1 MTSPAFDPLRLHVA
15 SFAADAQE
23 AEGDWAI
30 AELTRLAETE
40 CPVDAVSPLKARAGA
55 HAPADSPRLPSRSES
70 DLTRRVRW
78 RATGS
83 HRPVGGEN
91 QVWLHLQA
99 DADVILQCQ
108 RCLLPLDEAVHV
120 DRHFR
125 FVADEDAAAALDDE
139 IEDEVLAL
147 PKSLNLRD
155 LVEDEMLLALPLVPR
170 HAVCPEAVPLQ
181 FGELEEGE
189 EKSNP
194 FASLA
199 LLRKDKDGDGGP
211 DIV

>member
-1 MTSPAFDPLRLHVA
+1 MTSPAIDPLRLNVA
-15 SFAADAQE
+15 HFAADALE

-30 AELTRLAETE
+30 AELPRLADSE
-40 CPVDAVSPLKARAGA
+40 CPLDAGSPLK
-55 HAPADSPRLPSRSES
+55 HKSDAPTPPPRSAS

-78 RATGS
+78 RAAGS
-83 HRPVGGEN
+83 QRPVGGEN
-91 QVWLHLQA
+91 QVWLHLRA
-99 DADVILQCQ
+99 DADVVLQCQ
-108 RCLLPLDEAVHV
+108 RCLGPLDEAVQV

-125 FVADEDAAAALDDE
+125 FVADEDTAASLDDE
-139 IEDEVLAL
+139 MEDEVLVLA
-147 PKSLNLRD
+147 KSLNLRD

-170 HAVCPEAVPLQ
+170 HDVCPEKIPMQ
-181 FGELEEGE
+181 FGDVEIVE
-189 EKSNP
+189 EKTNP

>member
-1 MTSPAFDPLRLHVA
+1 MTSPALDPLRLNVA
-15 SFAADAQE
+15 SFAADALE

-30 AELTRLAETE
+30 AELPRLADSE
-40 CPVDAVSPLKARAGA
+40 CPLDAGSPLKARAD
-55 HAPADSPRLPSRSES
+55 APKAPPRSAS
-70 DLTRRVRW
+70 DLTRRVHW
-78 RATGS
+78 RAVGS
-83 HRPVGGEN
+83 HRRVGGED
-91 QVWLHLQA
+91 QVWLHLLA
-99 DADVILQCQ
+99 DADVVLQCQ

-125 FVADEDAAAALDDE
+125 FVADEDTAAALDDE

-147 PKSLNLRD
+147 PKALNLRD

-170 HAVCPEAVPLQ
+170 HDVCPQAVPLQ
-181 FGELEEGE
+181 FGDVEEVE
-189 EKSNP
+189 EKANP

-211 DIV
+211 DIA

>member
-1 MTSPAFDPLRLHVA
+1 MTSPAFDPLRVPVA

-30 AELTRLAETE
+30 AELPRLADSE
-40 CPVDAVSPLKARAGA
+40 CPLDAGSPLKARAD
-55 HAPADSPRLPSRSES
+55 APKAPPRAAS

-78 RATGS
+78 RAVGS
-83 HRPVGGEN
+83 HRRVGGED
-91 QVWLHLQA
+91 QIWLHLLA
-99 DADVILQCQ
+99 DADVVLQCQ

-125 FVADEDAAAALDDE
+125 FVADEDSAAALDDE

-147 PKSLNLRD
+147 PKALNLRD

-170 HAVCPEAVPLQ
+170 HDVCPEAVPLQ
-181 FGELEEGE
+181 FGDVEEVE
-189 EKSNP
+189 EKANP

-211 DIV
+211 DIA

>member
-1 MTSPAFDPLRLHVA
+1 MTSPAIDPLRLNVA
-15 SFAADAQE
+15 HFAADALE

-30 AELTRLAETE
+30 AELPRLADSE
-40 CPVDAVSPLKARAGA
+40 CPLDAGA
-55 HAPADSPRLPSRSES
+55 PPKTPADAPRAPPRAAS
-70 DLTRRVRW
+70 DLARRVRW
-78 RATGS
+78 RAAGS

-91 QVWLHLQA
+91 QVWMHLQA
-99 DADVILQCQ
+99 DADVVLQCQ
-108 RCLLPLDEAVHV
+108 RCLRPLDEAVHV

-125 FVADEDAAAALDDE
+125 FVADEDTAAALDDE
-139 IEDEVLAL
+139 TEDEVLAL
-147 PKSLNLRD
+147 PRSLNLRD

-170 HAVCPEAVPLQ
+170 HEVCPEAIPMQ
-181 FGELEEGE
+181 FGDVELVE
-189 EKSNP
+189 EKANP

>member
-1 MTSPAFDPLRLHVA
+1 MTSPAFDPQRLHVA
-15 SFAADAQE
+15 NFAADAQE

-30 AELTRLAETE
+30 AELPRLADSE
-40 CPVDAVSPLKARAGA
+40 CPTDAGSPIKARADA
-55 HAPADSPRLPSRSES
+55 TKLPPRSAS
-70 DLTRRVRW
+70 DLARRVHW
-78 RATGS
+78 RAIGS

-91 QVWLHLQA
+91 QIWLHLLA

-125 FVADEDAAAALDDE
+125 FVADEETAAALDDE
-139 IEDEVLAL
+139 TEDEVLAL
-147 PKSLNLRD
+147 PKTLNLRD

-170 HAVCPEAVPLQ
+170 HDVCPEAIPMQ
-181 FGELEEGE
+181 FGDVEEVE
-189 EKSNP
+189 EKANP

-211 DIV
+211 DIA

>member
-1 MTSPAFDPLRLHVA
+1 MTSPAIDPLRLNVA
-15 SFAADAQE
+15 HFAADALE

-30 AELTRLAETE
+30 AELPRLADSE
-40 CPVDAVSPLKARAGA
+40 CPVDAGSPLKAKAD
-55 HAPADSPRLPSRSES
+55 APRPPSRSAS

-78 RATGS
+78 RAIGS

-91 QVWLHLQA
+91 QVWMHLRA
-99 DADVILQCQ
+99 DADVVLQCQ
-108 RCLLPLDEAVHV
+108 RCLQPLDEAVHV

-125 FVADEDAAAALDDE
+125 FVADEDTAAALDDE
-139 IEDEVLAL
+139 VEDEVLAL
-147 PKSLNLRD
+147 PKTLNLRE

-170 HAVCPEAVPLQ
+170 HDVCPEMIPMQ
-181 FGELEEGE
+181 FGDVELVE
-189 EKSNP
+189 EKANP

-199 LLRKDKDGDGGP
+199 LLRKDKSGDGGP

>member
-1 MTSPAFDPLRLHVA
+1 MISPAIDPLRLNVA
-15 SFAADAQE
+15 HFAADALE

-30 AELTRLAETE
+30 AELPRLADSE
-40 CPVDAVSPLKARAGA
+40 CPLDAGSPLKARAD
-55 HAPADSPRLPSRSES
+55 APKPPSRSAG

-78 RATGS
+78 RAVGS
-83 HRPVGGEN
+83 HRPLGGEN
-91 QVWLHLQA
+91 QVWMHLLA
-99 DADVILQCQ
+99 DADVVLQCQ
-108 RCLLPLDEAVHV
+108 RCLQPLDEAVHV

-125 FVADEDAAAALDDE
+125 FVADEDTAAALDDE
-139 IEDEVLAL
+139 VDDEILAL

-170 HAVCPEAVPLQ
+170 HEVCPEKITLQ
-181 FGELEEGE
+181 FGDVGIVE
-189 EKSNP
+189 EKANP

>member
-1 MTSPAFDPLRLHVA
+1 MTSPAIDPLRLNVA
-15 SFAADAQE
+15 QFAADALE

-30 AELTRLAETE
+30 AELARLADSE
-40 CPVDAVSPLKARAGA
+40 CPLDAGSPLKRQAGA
-55 HAPADSPRLPSRSES
+55 PPAPPRAAA

-78 RATGS
+78 RAAGS

-91 QVWLHLQA
+91 QVWMHLQA
-99 DADVILQCQ
+99 DADVVLQCQ
-108 RCLLPLDEAVHV
+108 RCLRPLDEAVHV

-125 FVADEDAAAALDDE
+125 FVADEDTAAALDDE

-147 PKSLNLRD
+147 PRSLNLRD

-170 HAVCPEAVPLQ
+170 HDVCPEVIPMQ
-181 FGELEEGE
+181 FGDVDLVE
-189 EKSNP
+189 EKANP

-199 LLRKDKDGDGGP
+199 LLRKDKEGDGGP

>member
-1 MTSPAFDPLRLHVA
+1 MTSPAFDPLRVPVA
-15 SFAADAQE
+15 SFAADALE

-30 AELTRLAETE
+30 AELPRLADSE
-40 CPVDAVSPLKARAGA
+40 CPLDAGSPLKARAD
-55 HAPADSPRLPSRSES
+55 APKAPPRAAS
-70 DLTRRVRW
+70 DLTRRVHW
-78 RATGS
+78 RAVGS
-83 HRPVGGEN
+83 HRRVGGED
-91 QVWLHLQA
+91 QIWLHLLA
-99 DADVILQCQ
+99 DADVVLQCQ

-125 FVADEDAAAALDDE
+125 FVADEDTAAALDDE

-147 PKSLNLRD
+147 PKALNLRD

-170 HAVCPEAVPLQ
+170 HDVCPQAVPLQ
-181 FGELEEGE
+181 FGDVEEVE
-189 EKSNP
+189 EKANP

-211 DIV
+211 DIA

>member
-1 MTSPAFDPLRLHVA
+1 MTSSAIDPLRLNVA
-15 SFAADAQE
+15 HFAADAQE

-30 AELTRLAETE
+30 AELPRLAESE
-40 CPVDAVSPLKARAGA
+40 CPPDAGSPLKAKTSAD
-55 HAPADSPRLPSRSES
+55 APPAPSRSAS

-78 RATGS
+78 RAVGS
-83 HRPVGGEN
+83 LRPVGGEK
-91 QVWLHLQA
+91 QIWLHLLA
-99 DADVILQCQ
+99 DADVVLQCQ

-125 FVADEDAAAALDDE
+125 FVDDEATAAAIDDE
-139 IEDEVLAL
+139 MEEEVLAL
-147 PKSLNLRD
+147 PKSLNLRE

-170 HAVCPEAVPLQ
+170 HDVCPEKIPMQ
-181 FGELEEGE
+181 FGDVEIVEADTAH
-189 EKSNP
+189 P

>member
-1 MTSPAFDPLRLHVA
+1 MTSPSVDPLRLHVA
-15 SFAADAQE
+15 HFAADAQQ

-30 AELTRLAETE
+30 AELPRLADSE
-40 CPVDAVSPLKARAGA
+40 CPLDAGSPLKARPD
-55 HAPADSPRLPSRSES
+55 APKGPSRASA

-78 RATGS
+78 RAVGS
-83 HRPVGGEN
+83 TRPVGGEE
-91 QVWLHLQA
+91 QVWLHLLA
-99 DADVILQCQ
+99 EADVVLQCQ
-108 RCLLPLDEAVHV
+108 RCLLPLNEPVRV

-125 FVADEDAAAALDDE
+125 FVADEETAAALDDE

-147 PKSLNLRD
+147 PRTLDLRE

-170 HAVCPEAVPLQ
+170 HVVCPEQVPMQ
-181 FGELEEGE
+181 FGDIEVVE
-189 EKSNP
+189 EKANP

-211 DIV
+211 DIG

>member
-1 MTSPAFDPLRLHVA
+1 MTSPAIDPLRLNVA
-15 SFAADAQE
+15 HFAADAQE

-30 AELTRLAETE
+30 AELPRLADSE
-40 CPVDAVSPLKARAGA
+40 CPVDAGSPLKAKAA
-55 HAPADSPRLPSRSES
+55 DAPAAPSRSAS

-78 RATGS
+78 RAVGS
-83 HRPVGGEN
+83 LRPVGGEE
-91 QVWLHLQA
+91 QIWLHLQA

-108 RCLLPLDEAVHV
+108 RCLLPLDDAVHV

-125 FVADEDAAAALDDE
+125 FVADEDTAAALDDE

-147 PKSLNLRD
+147 PRTLNLRD

-170 HAVCPEAVPLQ
+170 HEVCPEAIPMQ
-181 FGELEEGE
+181 FGDVEIVEENA
-189 EKSNP
+189 NP

>member
-1 MTSPAFDPLRLHVA
+1 MSSPALDPLRLNVA
-15 SFAADAQE
+15 HFAADALE

-30 AELTRLAETE
+30 AELPRLADSE
-40 CPVDAVSPLKARAGA
+40 CPVDAGSPLKPQAGGARPPTRA
-55 HAPADSPRLPSRSES
+55 ES

-78 RATGS
+78 RAVGS
-83 HRPVGGEN
+83 TRTVGGEA
-91 QVWLHLQA
+91 QLWLHLLA

-108 RCLLPLDEAVHV
+108 RCLQPLDEAVHV

-125 FVADEDAAAALDDE
+125 FVADEDTAAALDDE

-170 HAVCPEAVPLQ
+170 HEVCPEAIPMQ
-181 FGELEEGE
+181 FGDVEVVE
-189 EKSNP
+189 EKANP

-211 DIV
+211 DIT

>member
-1 MTSPAFDPLRLHVA
+1 MTSPAPDPLRLNVA
-15 SFAADAQE
+15 NFAADAQE
-23 AEGDWAI
+23 LEGDWAI
-30 AELTRLAETE
+30 AELPRLADSE
-40 CPVDAVSPLKARAGA
+40 CPVDAGSPLKAK
-55 HAPADSPRLPSRSES
+55 ADAAPSRSAS

-78 RATGS
+78 RAVGS
-83 HRPVGGEN
+83 HRPMGGEN
-91 QVWLHLQA
+91 QIWLHLLA
-99 DADVILQCQ
+99 DADVVLQCQ
-108 RCLLPLDEAVHV
+108 RCLQPLDEAVHV

-125 FVADEDAAAALDDE
+125 FVADEDTAAALDDE
-139 IEDEVLAL
+139 IEDEVLVL

-170 HAVCPEAVPLQ
+170 HDVCPEKIPMQ
-181 FGELEEGE
+181 FGDVEIVE
-189 EKSNP
+189 EKANP

>member
-1 MTSPAFDPLRLHVA
+1 MTSPALDPLRLHVA
-15 SFAADAQE
+15 SFAADALE

-30 AELTRLAETE
+30 AELPRLADSE
-40 CPVDAVSPLKARAGA
+40 CPLDAGSPLKARADVPK
-55 HAPADSPRLPSRSES
+55 APPRSAS

-78 RATGS
+78 RAIGS
-83 HRPVGGEN
+83 HRRVGGED
-91 QVWLHLQA
+91 QVWLHLLA
-99 DADVILQCQ
+99 DADVVLQCQ

-125 FVADEDAAAALDDE
+125 FVADEDTAAALDDE

-147 PKSLNLRD
+147 PKALNLRD

-170 HAVCPEAVPLQ
+170 HDVCPEAVPLQ
-181 FGELEEGE
+181 FGDVEEVE
-189 EKSNP
+189 EKANP

>member
-1 MTSPAFDPLRLHVA
+1 MSSPALDPLRLHVA
-15 SFAADAQE
+15 NFAADAQE

-30 AELTRLAETE
+30 AELPRLAESE
-40 CPVDAVSPLKARAGA
+40 CPSDAGSPLNAARAD
-55 HAPADSPRLPSRSES
+55 APKLPPRSAG
-70 DLTRRVRW
+70 DLTRRVHW
-78 RATGS
+78 RAAGS
-83 HRPVGGEN
+83 TRPVGGEH
-91 QVWLHLQA
+91 QIWLHLLA

-125 FVADEDAAAALDDE
+125 FVPDEDTAAALDDE

-147 PKSLNLRD
+147 PKTLNLRD

-170 HAVCPEAVPLQ
+170 HDVCPEAIPMQ
-181 FGELEEGE
+181 FGDVEEVE
-189 EKSNP
+189 EKANP

>member
-1 MTSPAFDPLRLHVA
+1 MTPPAIDPLRLNVA
-15 SFAADAQE
+15 HFAADALE

-30 AELTRLAETE
+30 AELPRLADSE
-40 CPVDAVSPLKARAGA
+40 CPADAGSPLKARAD
-55 HAPADSPRLPSRSES
+55 APKSAPRSAG

-78 RATGS
+78 RAVGS
-83 HRPVGGEN
+83 HRPLGGEN
-91 QVWLHLQA
+91 QVWMHLLA

-108 RCLLPLDEAVHV
+108 RCLQPLDEAVHV

-125 FVADEDAAAALDDE
+125 FVADEDTAAALDDE
-139 IEDEVLAL
+139 VEDEVLAL

-170 HAVCPEAVPLQ
+170 HDVCPETIPMQ
-181 FGELEEGE
+181 FGDVEIVE
-189 EKSNP
+189 EKANP

-211 DIV
+211 DII